1 VFRRLWAGDLLARL
15 GYQVCEFGF
24 PLMAVVV
31 LHSSGFQ
38 AGLVTAAQFLP
49 VVLVSLTA
57 GVIADRAD
65 TRRLMLAASAAR
77 GAALAVLGLVYAT
90 LGLSIWV
97 LAVAS
102 LLVGAATVFY
112 DVGFQSTIPRL
123 LRPAEL
129 ARGNGLLQAGT
140 SATQL
145 AGPTLA
151 GVLLQAAGLPLVV
164 SVTTALFAG
173 AVLAFWLLRTA
184 GLDTRDEPGRVR
196 HSMLTGLRF
205 TWGCAPIRDLCV
217 QSGLFNLH
225 EQAFITAFLLFGVRV
240 AHLSAGEV
248 GALLG
253 VASIGA
259 LAGSVVSG
267 RLAGWLHA
275 GATVT
280 AGLLTASASF
290 LAGPLL
296 MLALPAVPLAA
307 ALVFGAGFAVNG
319 VAMGAYNVYVISL
332 RQAIPPREFVGSA
345 TASYRMVC
353 YGLIPV
359 GALAGGT
366 LADLMGP
373 RDALLVVA
381 ASMTLVALTLL
392 RSPVKRIRR
401 VEEAHAA
408 GTPS

>member
-1 VFRRLWAGDLLARL
+1 MFRRLWAGDLLARL

-65 TRRLMLAASAAR
+65 TRRLMLAASAVR

-90 LGLSIWV
+90 WGLSIWV
-97 LAVAS
+97 LAAAS
-102 LLVGAATVFY
+102 LVVGAATVFY

-129 ARGNGLLQAGT
+129 TRGNGLLQAGT

-184 GLDTRDEPGRVR
+184 SLGTGDEPGRVR

-205 TWGCAPIRDLCV
+205 TWGCRPIRDLCV

-240 AHLSAGEV
+240 AQLSAGEV

-353 YGLIPV
+353 YGLNPV